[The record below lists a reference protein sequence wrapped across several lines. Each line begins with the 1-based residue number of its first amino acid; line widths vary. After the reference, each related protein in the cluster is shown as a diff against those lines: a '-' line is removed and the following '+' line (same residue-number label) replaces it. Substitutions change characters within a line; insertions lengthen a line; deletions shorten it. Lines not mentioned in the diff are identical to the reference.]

1 MDHGFLNVLPVIVA
15 AVLTIITRETL
26 VSLFAGII
34 LGNIILT
41 NGNIFA
47 AFIKSMTDIMT
58 QVRGNAEVI
67 AFSLL
72 AGALVILLQASGGV
86 NGVVYSLTEKT
97 SVVKNRKHALFL
109 SYIIGI
115 FLFFESSINILVS
128 GTIAKAFSEK
138 YKISS

>member
-1 MDHGFLNVLPVIVA
+1 MGFLNVLPVIVA

-47 AFIKSMTDIMT
+47 AFVKSMTDIMT

-86 NGVVYSLTEKT
+86 NGVVSLP
-97 SVVKNRKHALFL
+97 
-109 SYIIGI
+109 Y
-115 FLFFESSINILVS
+115 
-128 GTIAKAFSEK
+128 
-138 YKISS
+138 